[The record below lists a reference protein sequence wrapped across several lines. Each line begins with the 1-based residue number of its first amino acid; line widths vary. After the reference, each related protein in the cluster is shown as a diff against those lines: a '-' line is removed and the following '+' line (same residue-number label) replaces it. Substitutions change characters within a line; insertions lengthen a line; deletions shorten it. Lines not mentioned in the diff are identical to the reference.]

1 MDQQDF
7 DDLYEKLDVLLKS
20 KDKSLF
26 SIGDTANTLLTRMLL
41 EDKFS
46 QEEQV
51 PLRTVLTA
59 LLDDLAGRKDGRVDH
74 AGRFTHYFSS
84 VDSARDRIATYIR
97 VTRFF
102 DDDRRMELPR
112 FLTFSHFSAIYVG
125 DKARWPH
132 ADEAETMKW
141 LNWALTNR
149 ASPADIIAAR
159 MGRVEESYY
168 ERATRQLFAACG
180 KFLLHYEGGEPEL
193 FKLVKGLVNYQLE
206 RAVANYQ
213 TKVVK

>member
-1 MDQQDF
+1 MDQQDYE
-7 DDLYEKLDVLLKS
+7 DLYEKLDVLLKS

-26 SIGDTANTLLTRMLL
+26 CIGDTSNMLLTRMLL

-46 QEEQV
+46 QEERV

-59 LLDDLAGRKDGRVDH
+59 LLDDLAGRKEGRVDR

-112 FLTFSHFSAIYVG
+112 FLTFSHYSAIYVG
-125 DKARWPH
+125 DKANWPH

-141 LNWALTNR
+141 LNWALDNK
-149 ASPADIIAAR
+149 ASPAEIIAAR

-168 ERATRQLFAACG
+168 ERARRHVFDACSR
-180 KFLLHYEGGEPEL
+180 FILHYESGEPEL
-193 FKLVKGLVNYQLE
+193 YKLV
-206 RAVANYQ
+206 RAIAEYKP
-213 TKVVK
+213 KVVE